1 MRQSEVQSMR
11 RFEFA
16 EESSNKFWE
25 VTVSDNTLTV
35 RFGRIGRLYFFI
47 REQDLKARDF
57 SKVWVNEQ

>member
-1 MRQSEVQSMR
+1 MR